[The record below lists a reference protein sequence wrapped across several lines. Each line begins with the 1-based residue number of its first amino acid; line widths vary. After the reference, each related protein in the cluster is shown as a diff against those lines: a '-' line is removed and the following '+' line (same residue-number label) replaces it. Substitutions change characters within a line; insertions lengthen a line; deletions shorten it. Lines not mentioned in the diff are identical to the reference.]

1 MFTLETRLRWMQW
14 KSAMSILQEG
24 LEGVTMLRRDSQE
37 EDALIVE
44 AHNVILDN
52 LSNADSVGQI
62 KLMTGKDLRDQLSW
76 EQAEELYREKELRG
90 YGVRRN

>member
-1 MFTLETRLRWMQW
+1 MNFSLETRLRWMEW
-14 KSAMSILQEG
+14 NSAMSILQEG
-24 LEGVTMLRRDSQE
+24 LEDTGMRRDSHE

-62 KLMTGKDLRDQLSW
+62 ELMTGKNLRSQLSV

-90 YGVRRN
+90 FGRRN